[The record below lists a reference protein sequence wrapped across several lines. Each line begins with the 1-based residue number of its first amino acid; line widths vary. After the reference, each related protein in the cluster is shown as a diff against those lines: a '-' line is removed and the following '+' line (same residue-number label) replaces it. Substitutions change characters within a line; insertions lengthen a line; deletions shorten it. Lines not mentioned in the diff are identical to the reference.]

1 MLITKKIDLGEY
13 IVEIKYDDETGTI
26 EVGVLDELEEII
38 ESITITNSEDD
49 DSSSDFNVNLN

>member
-13 IVEIKYDDETGTI
+13 IVEIKYDDETGMI

-49 DSSSDFNVNLN
+49 TSSDFNVNLN